1 MKDSTRRTIKRIAEI
16 VVTILTALITTLSA
30 QAALI

>member
-1 MKDSTRRTIKRIAEI
+1 MKDTTRRTIKRIAEI
-16 VVTILTALITTLSA
+16 VITILTALITTLSA